1 MAVVPRTALV
11 TGGNRGLGL
20 AVATLLHA
28 QGHRVV
34 VAAREEETARKTAEM
49 LGGSARGVGLD
60 ITDADSVARAV
71 ECTGPVDVLVN
82 NAGVQL
88 DWGKAPSEIGLEL
101 VEQTLQVNLLGSWR
115 VAQAYVPRM
124 VRAGWGRVVNVSSG
138 TGTFTIGI
146 APQCPAYS
154 VSKASLNALTVMLA
168 KETEGSGVLV
178 NAVNPG
184 LVRTRMRPEAEQS
197 PEAAAEAV
205 VRAANLPD
213 DGPSGVLFRRDAV
226 VGW

>member
-1 MAVVPRTALV
+1 MATVPRTALV

-20 AVATLLHA
+20 AVAALLHA

-34 VAAREEETARKTAEM
+34 VAAREEEAARKTAAS
-49 LGGSARGVGLD
+49 LGEGALGVALD

-71 ECTGPVDVLVN
+71 DSTGPVDILVN

-88 DWGKAPSEIGLEL
+88 DWGKAPSAIGLEL
-101 VEQTLQVNLLGSWR
+101 VERTLQVNLLGSWR
-115 VAQAYVPRM
+115 VAQAYVPLM

-168 KETEGSGVLV
+168 RETEGSGVLV

-205 VRAANLPD
+205 AHAANLPD

>member
-1 MAVVPRTALV
+1 MATVPRTVLV

-20 AVATLLHA
+20 AVAALMHA

-34 VAAREEETARKTAEM
+34 VAARDEEAARKTAAA
-49 LGGSARGVGLD
+49 LGDGASGVALD
-60 ITDADSVARAV
+60 ITDPDSVARAAAG
-71 ECTGPVDVLVN
+71 TGAVDILVN

-88 DWGKAPSEIGLEL
+88 DWGNTPSAIPLDL
-101 VEQTLQVNLLGSWR
+101 VERTLEVNLLGSWR
-115 VAQAYVPRM
+115 IAQAFVPAM
-124 VRAGWGRVVNVSSG
+124 VRRGWGRVVNVSSG

-146 APQCPAYS
+146 AAQCPAYS

-184 LVRTRMRPEAEQS
+184 LVRTRMRPEAAQS

-205 VRAANLPD
+205 ARAATLPD
-213 DGPSGVLFRRDAV
+213 DGPSGVLFRRDTV

>member
-88 DWGKAPSEIGLEL
+88 DWGKAPSEVGLEL

-213 DGPSGVLFRRDAV
+213 DGPSGILFRRDAV

>member
-1 MAVVPRTALV
+1 MATVSRTVLV

-20 AVATLLHA
+20 AVAALMHA
-28 QGHRVV
+28 RGHRVL
-34 VAAREEETARKTAEM
+34 VAAREEEAAGKTAAA
-49 LGGSARGVGLD
+49 LGEGAVGVALD
-60 ITDADSVARAV
+60 ITDPDSVARAAAG
-71 ECTGPVDVLVN
+71 TGPVDILVN

-88 DWGKAPSEIGLEL
+88 DWGNTPSAIPLDL
-101 VEQTLQVNLLGSWR
+101 VEQTLAVNLLGSWR
-115 VAQAYVPRM
+115 VAQAYVPAM
-124 VRAGWGRVVNVSSG
+124 VRRGWGRIVNVSSG

-168 KETEGSGVLV
+168 KETEGTGVLV

-197 PEAAAEAV
+197 PEVAAEAV
-205 VRAANLPD
+205 AHAASLPD
-213 DGPSGVLFRRDAV
+213 DGPSGVLFRRDSV

>member
-20 AVATLLHA
+20 AVASRLHA
-28 QGHRVV
+28 EGHRVV

-49 LGGSARGVGLD
+49 LGGSATGVALD
-60 ITDADSVARAV
+60 ITDAASVAHAV
-71 ECTGPVDVLVN
+71 KATGPVDILVN

-88 DWGKAPSEIGLEL
+88 DWGKAPSAIELEL
-101 VEQTLQVNLLGSWR
+101 VERTLQVNLLGSWR
-115 VAQAYVPRM
+115 VAQAYVPLM

-213 DGPSGVLFRRDAV
+213 GGPSGVLFRRDTV

>member
-138 TGTFTIGI
+138 TGTFTVGI
-146 APQCPAYS
+146 VPQCPAYS